1 MASHAPALG
10 AHGGHE
16 EEHHATAADYVRI
29 AVILAIITLVE
40 VIIYY
45 LPSMRGILVPI
56 LLFLSVIKFLA
67 VVGYFMHLK
76 QDKPIFRWMFATGII
91 VSLAVFIAMLVMF
104 LTAHSWQPHIIPFV
118 S

>member
-1 MASHAPALG
+1 MASHAPAHG
-10 AHGGHE
+10 AHDAHA
-16 EEHHATAADYVRI
+16 EHHPTPADYVRI

-40 VIIYY
+40 VFIYY

-56 LLFLSVIKFLA
+56 LLALSLVKFLA

-76 QDKPIFRWMFATGII
+76 DDKRLFRLTFGAGL
-91 VSLAVFIAMLVMF
+91 VLSLAVFLAMIAMFWTTISGQLHV
-104 LTAHSWQPHIIPFV
+104 LPFV

>member
-1 MASHAPALG
+1 MASHAPAHG
-10 AHGGHE
+10 AHDAHD
-16 EEHHATAADYVRI
+16 EHHPTPADYVRI
-29 AVILAIITLVE
+29 AIILAIITLVE

-56 LLFLSVIKFLA
+56 LLVLSIVKFLA

-76 QDKPIFRWMFATGII
+76 NDKRLFRLMFGAGL
-91 VSLAVFIAMLVMF
+91 VLSLGVFLAMLAMF
-104 LTAHSWQPHIIPFV
+104 FTGTSWAPSILPFA

>member
-1 MASHAPALG
+1 MASHAPAHG
-10 AHGGHE
+10 APDAHA
-16 EEHHATAADYVRI
+16 EHHPTPADYVRI

-45 LPSMRGILVPI
+45 LPSMRGVLVPI
-56 LLFLSVIKFLA
+56 LLVLSIVKFLA

-76 QDKPIFRWMFATGII
+76 DDKRLFRLMFGAGIVLTLGVFLALLAMFFTG
-91 VSLAVFIAMLVMF
+91 
-104 LTAHSWQPHIIPFV
+104 TSWAPSILPFV